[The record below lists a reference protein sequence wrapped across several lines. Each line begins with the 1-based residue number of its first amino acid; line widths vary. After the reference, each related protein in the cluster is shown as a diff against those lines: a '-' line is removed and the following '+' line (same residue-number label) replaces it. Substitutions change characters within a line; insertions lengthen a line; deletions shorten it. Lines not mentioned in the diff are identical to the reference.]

1 MIDVAKYCKYCGK
14 LLQRRF
20 YGYEE
25 EMYCDCEQANKANLA
40 GRNISTLNAELNKAQ
55 EEYDY
60 LPYLSD
66 KGKEFMSLIK
76 QRDKLNKTIQDMEF
90 EYGFSEQIVKKWCW

>member
-1 MIDVAKYCKYCGK
+1 MNMARYCKYCGK
-14 LLQRRF
+14 PLKSRF
-20 YGYEE
+20 YDYEE
-25 EMYCDCEQANKANLA
+25 ETYCDCEQTNKANLVR
-40 GRNISTLNAELNKAQ
+40 RNISTLNVELNRAQ

-90 EYGFSEQIVKKWCW
+90 EYGFLEQIVKKWCW